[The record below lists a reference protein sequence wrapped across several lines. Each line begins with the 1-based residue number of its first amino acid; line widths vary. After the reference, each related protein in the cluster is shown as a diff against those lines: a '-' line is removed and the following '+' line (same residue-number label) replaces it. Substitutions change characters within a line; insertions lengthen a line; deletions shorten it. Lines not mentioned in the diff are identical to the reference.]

1 MAKSD
6 TRPNKRTVAL
16 FVFVVGFG
24 LLVLGVTWLL
34 LQRSLISVPDGQTIA
49 TVDLSEG
56 EVTLTRKATMLE
68 LNPAFGEKIYNADK
82 VKTGPHASFIFTTK
96 SGSQI
101 RVDENSI
108 AVVERAN
115 DKDLVTVLNGQ
126 AQAIKHGGNLEIHNT
141 HEKWRTAMFITEIKR
156 SDVQKPAAKKPAA
169 IPENNSSEAEVSTEE
184 QILKSGLDG
193 QKNFFNRCF
202 AKFLVQNPEARG
214 EVVLGFLLFPQGKAE
229 KVKVLSTSLK
239 DNELEKCLTSVV
251 ERSPFKRFAGEPISV
266 TYPIKFE

>member
-1 MAKSD
+1 MAKPN
-6 TRPNKRTVAL
+6 TRTLAL
-16 FVFVVGFG
+16 FVFAIGFG

-34 LQRSLISVPDGQTIA
+34 LQRSLVSIPDEQAIA

-68 LNPAFGEKIYNADK
+68 LSPTFAEKIYDADK
-82 VKTGPHASFIFTTK
+82 VKTGPNSSFIFTTK

-115 DKDLVTVLNGQ
+115 DKDLITVLNGQ
-126 AQAIKHGGNLEIHNT
+126 AQAIKHGGNLEIQNT
-141 HEKWRTAMFITEIKR
+141 HEKWRTAMFSTEIKR
-156 SDVQKPAAKKPAA
+156 SEVQKSAPKTPPAPA
-169 IPENNSSEAEVSTEE
+169 PTKTTETVELSTEE

-202 AKFLVQNPEARG
+202 AKFLVQNPDAHG
-214 EVVLGFLLFPQGKAE
+214 EVVLGFLLFPEGKAE

>member
-1 MAKSD
+1 MAKPN
-6 TRPNKRTVAL
+6 TRKIAL
-16 FVFVVGFG
+16 FVFAIGFG

-34 LQRSLISVPDGQTIA
+34 LQRSLVSVPDGQTVA

-68 LNPAFGEKIYNADK
+68 LSPTFGEKIYSADK
-82 VKTGPHASFIFTTK
+82 VKTGPNSSFIFSTK

-101 RVDENSI
+101 RVDENSV
-108 AVVERAN
+108 AVIERAS

-126 AQAIKHGGNLEIHNT
+126 AQAIKHGGNLEIQNT
-141 HEKWRTAMFITEIKR
+141 HEKWRTAMFLTEIKR
-156 SDVQKPAAKKPAA
+156 SDVQKPTTKPVPSSAFEKPNE
-169 IPENNSSEAEVSTEE
+169 PEFSPEE
-184 QILKSGLDG
+184 QILKASLDG
-193 QKNFFNRCF
+193 QKTFFNRCF
-202 AKFLVQNPEARG
+202 AKYLVQNPEARG
-214 EVVLGFLLFPQGKAE
+214 EVVLGFLLFPQGKVE

-239 DNELEKCLTSVV
+239 DIELEKCLTSVV